1 MSVINTNTKALFSQN
16 ALQVTGRSLTKAME
30 QLSSGKRINTAG
42 DDAAGL
48 AIATRMTQQIRSL
61 DQAFRNA
68 GDAIALIQTAEGAT
82 NEITDM
88 LQRMRELAIQ
98 AINDT
103 NNNEQRSYLDLEFQ
117 QLKQEIARTAE
128 MTEWNGFKILNGS
141 TGVPVGERPVYK
153 ATSVDEFDSVFI
165 NPTTTRVLSG
175 RDYGVVEQI
184 ELDGESKNDGDEET
198 ITLQDSSQ
206 ITVRFSDDDGD
217 GTVDDLEIAAQ
228 VAAALTNDS
237 AFNSSSGRTV
247 TVIADSN
254 GDDTIVRISY
264 NSDETDE
271 LYDLAGTN
279 SNNLVD
285 DKLSIGI
292 GSVTRFGPVD
302 AADDSVEAFNLNGE
316 FLKAGSLNISLVG
329 DEADGDSVTATFLT
343 NRGEEITLTGTLTLS
358 GDPTNPDPNSDET
371 SILFLAS
378 GENAKVISTPL
389 TYTFKVLDENGD
401 PQNASLEGREV
412 SLSID
417 VEGTIPPL
425 RSNDLHINGVN
436 IGPSYADDDLLS
448 PSNNAA
454 GSAIAIAA
462 AINRKTDE
470 TGVAAVVNPNVLGGS
485 GMDPGGVAN
494 GRLMING
501 YSTPEI
507 TTVLNNTRASREA
520 VVEAV
525 NFISHLTGVVAV
537 DTGMDALGVQLR
549 TEDGR
554 NIEVQFEDLD
564 TSAANFA
571 NRTGLRTGVQAG
583 TYALEARV
591 ETEILI
597 ETTATGDITRARI
610 PLGSFQD
617 NVSTLTT
624 ALRAVVTDAD
634 DISAMA
640 AGDLRINGIAIPAS
654 IAGDDDVSDTTSLTS
669 HRAASAIS
677 IAAAINRMSAS
688 TQVRAETIPAK
699 IEGTE
704 ATVAVTTGDQ
714 SLFVNGVEISVDFA
728 IGSTSS
734 ERVDEVVARIN
745 TYTGRHGV
753 HASKSELGGL
763 VLETV
768 DGRNLSVW
776 HDSSVAATE
785 FGLGTTIPSSAVTGI
800 ASAAATSTG
809 AATVYG
815 RVKLIGSELTQGTFP
830 TDPRVPAPA
839 FTVTPGANGYT
850 TESKFLDLGFQE
862 GTFGGEVDEATSK
875 MTPPRTG
882 RISFQVG
889 ASAGQ
894 LITIDLADFGKGG
907 PITSTITGDVDDAV
921 QKNKISTRDDA
932 SSVLSKLDAVMDK
945 VNATRAVM
953 GAVMNRLQYAMDTLS
968 NASMNQAASRS
979 QIEDADYARAS
990 TELAKTQLMQQA
1002 ATAVLAQ
1009 ANQSQQSVLQLLQ
1022 G

>member
-153 ATSVDEFDSVFI
+153 ATSVDAFDSVFI

-175 RDYGVVEQI
+175 RDFGVVEEI
-184 ELDGESKNDGDEET
+184 RLSGESKSDGDEET
-198 ITLQDSSQ
+198 ITLQDGRS
-206 ITVRFSDDDGD
+206 ITVRFSDENNDGIDDEE
-217 GTVDDLEIAAQ
+217 VAAQ
-228 VAAALTNDS
+228 ISAALMNDE
-237 AFNSSSGRTV
+237 AFNGSSGRTV
-247 TVIADSN
+247 TVIEDSN
-254 GDDTIVRISY
+254 GNSTTVRISY
-264 NSDETDE
+264 GSDETQD
-271 LYDLAGTN
+271 LYDLAAAN
-279 SNNLVD
+279 SNNLID
-285 DKLSIGI
+285 DKIGVNI
-292 GSVTRFGPVD
+292 GSVIRYGPVD

-316 FLKAGSLNISLVG
+316 FLKSGSLNISLAG
-329 DEADGDSVTATFLT
+329 DEVDGDTVTATFLT
-343 NRGEEITLTGTLTLS
+343 NRGEEITLTGTLTLT
-358 GDPTNPDPNSDET
+358 GDPTNPDPNTDET
-371 SILFLAS
+371 SILFLAT

-401 PQNASLEGREV
+401 PQNASLEGRDV
-412 SLSID
+412 SLSVD
-417 VEGTIPPL
+417 VAGTVPAL

-436 IGPSYADDDLLS
+436 IGPSFADDDLLS

-462 AINRKTDE
+462 AINRKTSE
-470 TGVAAVVNPNVLGGS
+470 TGVAAVVNPNVFGGA
-485 GMDPGGVAN
+485 GMDPGGVAS

-520 VVEAV
+520 AVEAI
-525 NFISHLTGVVAV
+525 NFISHLTGVVAI

-549 TEDGR
+549 AEDGR

-597 ETTATGDITRARI
+597 ETTATGDITRARV
-610 PLGSFQD
+610 PLGSYQD
-617 NVSTLTT
+617 NVSTLTS
-624 ALRAVVTDAD
+624 ALRAVVTSAD
-634 DISAMA
+634 DVVAMA
-640 AGDLRINGIAIPAS
+640 AGDLRINGVAIPAS
-654 IAGDDDVSDTTSLTS
+654 IAGDDDVSDTTALTS
-669 HRAASAIS
+669 SRAASAIS
-677 IAAAINRMSAS
+677 IAAAINRMSAT
-688 TQVRAETIPAK
+688 TQVRAETVPAK

-704 ATVAVTTGDQ
+704 ATVSVTSGDY

-734 ERVDEVVARIN
+734 ERVDEVAARIN

-763 VLETV
+763 VLETI

-776 HDSSVAATE
+776 HDDGIAGTE
-785 FGLGTTIPSSAVTGI
+785 FGLGTTIPSSSVTAI
-800 ASAAATSTG
+800 ASATAASTG

-839 FTVTPGANGYT
+839 FTITPGANGYT
-850 TESKFLDLGFQE
+850 SESKFLDLGFQE

-907 PITSTITGDVDDAV
+907 PITSTITGDVDNAV
-921 QKNKISTRDDA
+921 QTNKISTRDDA
-932 SSVLSKLDAVMDK
+932 SAVLSKLDAVMDK